1 MSVIAILLGLLLF
14 LLVFQLCVS
23 IMSKRGLRVLM
34 YHKLSD
40 SDSDGLTVKVDVFEK
55 QLSYLTKHD
64 YQPITIEQ
72 LIQYQYRGS
81 KLPDKPVLITFDDG
95 YENNYTYLY
104 PLLKKYGLK
113 ATIFLPVGFIGK
125 SNFWDEGNEPIMNY
139 ERLKE
144 MSSTFIEFGLHSF
157 SHINHA
163 GLTEDEVIHDITEC
177 KVKLTENAVPFVP
190 AIAYPYGAYPR
201 EEKRYAKYREVLTSN
216 GILFGFRIG
225 NKINKLPISDP
236 YSVKRIDVRGTNS
249 FFEFKIKMLFGRVK
263 PF

>member
-157 SHINHA
+157 SHINYA
-163 GLTEDEVIHDITEC
+163 GLTEEELIHDITEC
-177 KVKLTENAVPFVP
+177 KKKLTEIAVPFVS

-201 EEKRYAKYREVLTSN
+201 EEERYAKFKEVLINN
-216 GILFGFRIG
+216 GILCGFRIG
-225 NKINKLPISDP
+225 NKINKLPISDLFNI
-236 YSVKRIDVRGTNS
+236 KRIDVKGTDS
-249 FFEFKIKMLFGRVK
+249 FFKFKIKMLLGRVK

>member
-1 MSVIAILLGLLLF
+1 MFVIAILFGLLLF

-23 IMSKRGLRVLM
+23 ILSKRGLRVLM

-40 SDSDGLTVKVDVFEK
+40 SDCDELTVKVDAFEK
-55 QLSYLTKHD
+55 QLLYLIKHH
-64 YQPITIEQ
+64 YQPISIEQ
-72 LIQYQYRGS
+72 LVQCQYIEA

-125 SNFWDEGNEPIMNY
+125 VNFWDEGNEPIMNY
-139 ERLKE
+139 EKLKE
-144 MSSTFIEFGLHSF
+144 MDSVFIEFGLHSF
-157 SHINHA
+157 SHTNHA
-163 GLTEDEVIHDITEC
+163 GLTEEELIHDIAEC
-177 KVKLTENAVPFVP
+177 KVKLAENAIPFVP

-201 EEKRYAKYREVLTSN
+201 EEKRYTKYKEILIKNGVL
-216 GILFGFRIG
+216 LGFRIG

-236 YSVKRIDVRGTNS
+236 FSVKRIDVRGTDS